1 MVSHGN
7 AVTET
12 PATRILPN
20 IETNPA
26 ANALLKAKPLGDERT
41 MSNGRLERRIAKTV
55 KLEVCP
61 LDGSASKET
70 TLTENVSGQGVR
82 VVLHQKLQPSRET
95 VLFPPPRAWP
105 RTPRSVTAPGL
116 PASRLP

>member
-1 MVSHGN
+1 
-7 AVTET
+7 
-12 PATRILPN
+12 
-20 IETNPA
+20 
-26 ANALLKAKPLGDERT
+26 

-82 VVLHQKLQPSRET
+82 VVLHQKLQPRQEA
-95 VLFPPPRAWP
+95 VLISPAEGVRSTAKVVYCRRLADNRFAVGLELSKRVEAWAK
-105 RTPRSVTAPGL
+105 SY
-116 PASRLP
+116 